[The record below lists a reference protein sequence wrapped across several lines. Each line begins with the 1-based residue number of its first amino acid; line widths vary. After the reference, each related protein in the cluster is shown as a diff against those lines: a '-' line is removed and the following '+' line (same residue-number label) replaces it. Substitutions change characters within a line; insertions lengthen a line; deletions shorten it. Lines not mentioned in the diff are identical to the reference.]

1 MVIKISD
8 KAKDKLKDV
17 VSEKDPNKF
26 LKIYIAGYGWGG
38 PSFGMALEESRNND
52 EKVEAEGFD
61 FLIAEDLKGVYE
73 KFTIDYSENWLRK
86 GFTVSPH

>member
-26 LKIYIAGYGWGG
+26 LKIYIAGYG
-38 PSFGMALEESRNND
+38 
-52 EKVEAEGFD
+52 
-61 FLIAEDLKGVYE
+61 
-73 KFTIDYSENWLRK
+73 
-86 GFTVSPH
+86 